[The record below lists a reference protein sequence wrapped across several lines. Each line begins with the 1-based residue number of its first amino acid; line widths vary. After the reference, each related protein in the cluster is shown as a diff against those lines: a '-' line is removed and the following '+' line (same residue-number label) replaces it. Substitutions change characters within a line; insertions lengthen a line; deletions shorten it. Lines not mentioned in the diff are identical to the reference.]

1 MQVTLQGNAEQG
13 GNKEDNDETEGSAG
27 GFLGLPESDTD
38 LKVWLVFTHY
48 NNYIGLFRIIFNG
61 MYRIF

>member
-38 LKVWLVFTHY
+38 LKVWLVSH
-48 NNYIGLFRIIFNG
+48 IILACFE
-61 MYRIF
+61 